1 MVPNILAQM
10 AGSTFAA
17 FVAARLRGGPV
28 GAIPIS
34 PGADLGA
41 IATAEVLFTFAMN
54 FATAAALLDDKY
66 HHQLTPYVIGM
77 TVFQVRKLKKKISF
91 QV

>member
-1 MVPNILAQM
+1 M

-17 FVAARLRGGPV
+17 FIAARLRGGPV
-28 GAIPIS
+28 GAIPIA

-41 IATAEVLFTFAMN
+41 IATAEVLFTCAMN
-54 FATAAALLDDKY
+54 FATTTALLDDKY

-77 TVFQVRKLKKKISF
+77 TVFQVEGSKTT
-91 QV
+91 